1 MIQYIW
7 IPLSCYWFTLKKIYF
22 GCHWNK
28 MFKGK
33 VQICGDVLTMRIAYS
48 SVNDI
53 GIFSWNLVIDS
64 TIVFFHLLNR
74 LEWGGLFTSIRSVSL
89 LIKTNCYDKCILER
103 VVVWC
108 HLSMIKKADCF
119 STYRVQLWH
128 SSVFTSWQNWI
139 SQRKDCHWP
148 VNLVWLINEMF
159 PMQFLTRWG
168 QTSKDNK

>member
-1 MIQYIW
+1 MFSKWKLQAFSCQRVIKMIQYIW

-103 VVVWC
+103 VVVTGC
-108 HLSMIKKADCF
+108 GMMSFVDDKKGRLF
-119 STYRVQLWH
+119 
-128 SSVFTSWQNWI
+128 
-139 SQRKDCHWP
+139 
-148 VNLVWLINEMF
+148 
-159 PMQFLTRWG
+159 
-168 QTSKDNK
+168 